1 LRETFLNLPAE
12 NPNNNIDSKDLKL
25 LKDLQRRFGEIEKN
39 FKTFSASINVELIN
53 KDIRDLNEAVS
64 NKLEKSTQQIINLAE
79 SFSKK

>member
-1 LRETFLNLPAE
+1 MRETFLNLPAE